1 MEKEKVVEEPPKPSA
16 NLNNPMIN
24 VLSPTEKKSDGGAI
38 ETIKEEDEVAEN
50 RQTTG
55 RYLMPSSQQKDEPV
69 RKSFKFNVADRENYE
84 SPRSL
89 NGLICLM
96 PGATPNQFLC
106 QKSCLVLHFSKSEE
120 TERILNLE
128 KMSEKNW
135 AVSMAMKPKKSS
147 IRRSRKD
154 LKFGQPKD
162 KKEVNI

>member
-1 MEKEKVVEEPPKPSA
+1 MEKEKVVEEPPKSTA
-16 NLNNPMIN
+16 NVNNPMIN
-24 VLSPTEKKSDGGAI
+24 VLSPSEKKSDGGAI
-38 ETIKEEDEVAEN
+38 ETIKEEDEAAEN
-50 RQTTG
+50 RQTAG
-55 RYLMPSSQQKDEPV
+55 NYLMPSQQKDEPF
-69 RKSFKFNVADRENYE
+69 RKSFKFNIADRENYE
-84 SPRSL
+84 SPKSL
-89 NGLICLM
+89 NGLITLM

-162 KKEVNI
+162 KKEVSI